1 MRGRLAVVLVT
12 AVVAQAA
19 IAPQLRLLG
28 ATPALLVLVAIAG
41 GALAGPDLGAII
53 GFVAGVGMDLLV
65 QTPFGLW
72 ALSATLL
79 GWGVGHLHGR
89 LVAPGRLSRAVS
101 AALGTA
107 AGVGLYVALG
117 SLLGQE
123 HLLNLPI
130 GRLMLSLMI
139 ANVVLMPV
147 AVRAMRWALDI
158 ELPGA
163 RR

>member
-1 MRGRLAVVLVT
+1 
-12 AVVAQAA
+12 
-19 IAPQLRLLG
+19 
-28 ATPALLVLVAIAG
+28 
-41 GALAGPDLGAII
+41 
-53 GFVAGVGMDLLV
+53 
-65 QTPFGLW
+65 
-72 ALSATLL
+72 
-79 GWGVGHLHGR
+79 
-89 LVAPGRLSRAVS
+89 LSRAVS

-130 GRLMLSLMI
+130 GRLMISLMI

>member
-1 MRGRLAVVLVT
+1 MRVRLAVVLIT
-12 AVVAQAA
+12 AIVAQAA
-19 IAPQLRLLG
+19 VAPQLRLLG
-28 ATPALLVLVAIAG
+28 STPALLVLVAIAG
-41 GALAGPDLGAII
+41 GALAGPDLGAMI
-53 GFVAGVGMDLLV
+53 GFVAGLGMDLLV

-72 ALSATLL
+72 ALTATLL
-79 GWGVGHLHGR
+79 GWGVGHLHCR

-130 GRLMLSLMI
+130 GRLMLSLVI

-147 AVRAMRWALDI
+147 AVRAMRWALDV